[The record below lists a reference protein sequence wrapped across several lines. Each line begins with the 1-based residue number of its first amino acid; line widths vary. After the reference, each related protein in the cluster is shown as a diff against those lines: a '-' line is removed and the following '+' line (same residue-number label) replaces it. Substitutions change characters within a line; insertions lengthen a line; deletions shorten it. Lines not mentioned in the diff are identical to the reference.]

1 MVTYFGGDDTLAE
14 QALSAAPPELRS
26 RMSIQAFGH
35 ADLGLLLGVIAIA
48 AGLEASA
55 HDPSTPQTS
64 GTRLRSAVARPS
76 TSSAMRGF
84 GSDCGSGVL
93 GPERSTA
100 IPALAT
106 VAVGLWAAAAQVVA
120 LVLVFAVLFA
130 FESRRGKQLT
140 SCRVPCSR

>member
-1 MVTYFGGDDTLAE
+1 
-14 QALSAAPPELRS
+14 
-26 RMSIQAFGH
+26 MSIQAFGH

-55 HDPSTPQTS
+55 HDPFHSLDFGHAVAIGGGAALYLVSDAWFRQ
-64 GTRLRSAVARPS
+64 RLRIGRPGPRAVA
-76 TSSAMRGF
+76 
-84 GSDCGSGVL
+84 
-93 GPERSTA
+93 A

-130 FESRRGKQLT
+130 FESRRGK
-140 SCRVPCSR
+140 